1 MGARREEVL
10 SGKAFEALEATL
22 ARVPS
27 RGSALTRATLRT
39 LVATAGREAIK
50 KGSALARHPWSGG

>member
-1 MGARREEVL
+1 MRARRKDVL
-10 SGKAFEALEATL
+10 SGTAFKALEAAL
-22 ARVPS
+22 ARLPS

-50 KGSALARHPWSGG
+50 KGGALAGRLRARR